1 MKQKIGSMKSVTEPV
16 TDLDVFFLAVYNLI
30 YEKIET
36 EPNKGIIVNKGQ
48 ETQRKAK
55 WDEIMAIAH
64 VVEDFFTF
72 REMRVGGDTCNDC
85 KYWRSISTESPHMGK
100 CFKNK
105 TEPVHMLNTCK
116 RFDRRLSDV

>member
-16 TDLDVFFLAVYNLI
+16 TDLDMFFLAVYNLI
-30 YEKIET
+30 YERIET
-36 EPNKGIIVNKGQ
+36 EPNKGIIVNKGH

-55 WDEIMAIAH
+55 WAEVMAIAH

-72 REMRVGGDTCNDC
+72 REIRIGGDTCGDC
-85 KYWRSISTESPHMGK
+85 QHWRSTSEDSPHMGK
-100 CFKNK
+100 CIKNK
-105 TEPVHMLNTCK
+105 TEPIHVLNTCK

>member
-48 ETQRKAK
+48 E
-55 WDEIMAIAH
+55 
-64 VVEDFFTF
+64 
-72 REMRVGGDTCNDC
+72 
-85 KYWRSISTESPHMGK
+85 
-100 CFKNK
+100 K
-105 TEPVHMLNTCK
+105 T
-116 RFDRRLSDV
+116 D